1 MARPFEDFSRQ
12 DLLNAMDAIS
22 SRPHSPMERRPIDDM
37 PRMVVCAAMKHDDG
51 RIIASPRHFDTI
63 ARQAAKDGFW
73 GDCEQGFVDQRGVFM
88 SRTEAWKVA
97 CDARQIRRRVGGDGT
112 DGGTLYSENLY

>member
-1 MARPFEDFSRQ
+1 MARALENSPRWDA
-12 DLLNAMDAIS
+12 LNAMAS
-22 SRPHSPMERRPIDDM
+22 TPQAEPEM
-37 PRMVVCAAMKHDDG
+37 PRMVVCAAMIHQDG

-63 ARQAAKDGFW
+63 AHEAAKNGFW
-73 GDCEQGFVDQRGVFM
+73 GDCEQGFIDQRGVFM
-88 SRTEAWKVA
+88 SRQEAWKVA